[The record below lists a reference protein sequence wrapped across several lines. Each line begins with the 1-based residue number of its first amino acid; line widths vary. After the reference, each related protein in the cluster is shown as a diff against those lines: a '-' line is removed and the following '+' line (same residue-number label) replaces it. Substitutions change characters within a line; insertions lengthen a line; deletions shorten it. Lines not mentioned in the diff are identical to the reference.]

1 MTKTAKITDCKFE
14 KEWKTP
20 QGATLYPHELTLDNG
35 DKGKIYYKSQNPDEL
50 AAGAIITY
58 EITDKGKITLIKKT
72 EMTNTNNFKAYNKF
86 EPVGFAFSYAKDII
100 VAKINN
106 KENIENIVEELVSIA
121 EPLAYKMHEIEK
133 RFKSE

>member
-1 MTKTAKITDCKFE
+1 MTKTAKITDCKLE
-14 KEWKTP
+14 KAWNTP

-35 DKGKIYYKSQNPDEL
+35 DKGKIYWKNQNPDEL

-58 EITDKGKITLIKKT
+58 EISDKGKITIVKKT
-72 EMTNTNNFKAYNKF
+72 EMTNTNNFNKYSKF

-106 KENIENIVEELVSIA
+106 KENIENIVDELVNIA
-121 EPLAYKMHEIEK
+121 EPLAYKMHELEK
-133 RFKSE
+133 KFKSE

>member
-1 MTKTAKITDCKFE
+1 MTKTAKITDCKFD

-20 QGATLYPHELTLDNG
+20 QGATLYPHDLTLDNG

-50 AAGAIITY
+50 ASGSIITY
-58 EITDKGKITLIKKT
+58 EITDKGKITLVKKT
-72 EMTNTNNFKAYNKF
+72 EMTNTNNFKTYNKF

-121 EPLAYKMHEIEK
+121 EPLAYKMYELEK